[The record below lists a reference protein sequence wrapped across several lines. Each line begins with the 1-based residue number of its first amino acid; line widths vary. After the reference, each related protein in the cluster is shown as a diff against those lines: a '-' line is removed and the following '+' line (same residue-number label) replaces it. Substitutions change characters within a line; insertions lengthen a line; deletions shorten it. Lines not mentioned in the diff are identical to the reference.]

1 MNASSLPKETT
12 LNLRLDPQL
21 KTEFAAAAKADGLP
35 AAELLRSM
43 MRDYV
48 EIARR
53 RQFAAE
59 AHRQSQ
65 LLALSVEETKIG
77 HWSQKLVHDL
87 SGGRP

>member
-1 MNASSLPKETT
+1 MTSSSLPKETT
-12 LNLRLDPQL
+12 LNLRLAPQL
-21 KTEFAAAAKADGLP
+21 KAEFAAAAKADGLP

-48 EIARR
+48 EIAHR

-65 LLALSVEETKIG
+65 LLALSVEEAKIS
-77 HWSQKLVHDL
+77 HWSEKFIHDL
-87 SGGRP
+87 PGGNR